1 MKFLAY
7 LFTLTILVSM
17 ISCSSIK
24 VLSDKDDSV
33 DFTKYKTY
41 QYYGWAEESNKL
53 LTRFDQERIEAAFGE
68 ELDKRGLSHVE
79 ENGDLIITLYIV
91 TEKKT
96 KTTANTTTMGGFY
109 GYGGYYGFGPAYG
122 WGPASSHT
130 TYNEYD
136 YTVGTLI
143 IDVYDATDKKLV
155 WESVAK
161 GTIDENTKGR
171 EERIQKVVAQIMD
184 EYPVPVPN

>member
-161 GTIDENTKGR
+161 GTINENTKGR